1 MGQNNLTNIIRN
13 KYFITVIVLIIV
25 FDFLYTIFSD
35 SPPSNDQFTVP
46 PPGLFIRKRPNGIL
60 DADRVMKRCDMK
72 FSLVENCLEYL
83 DKKEDD
89 YIIEPPSPIPQ
100 CNENEPPMLFHVFWR
115 GMITDKLTLQMKSFL
130 YTQPLECSKLYVWLQ
145 DSDTDIDLN
154 PFAGKIY
161 EKFSPKNIEFKK
173 WDTKEQLDS
182 DPLYK
187 GWENI
192 MSRHSSVSF
201 SDLVRF
207 VVLNR
212 YGGMYMDGDVLF
224 LRDMRPLYHSGID
237 FSYKWSF
244 KSEYNTA
251 VLRLRANGTTSRKII
266 SQAMLNK
273 MNFHPFEIKNY
284 LLANTSVSLDT
295 ATTKSIYNSH
305 LFMFSV
311 PLFDPLW
318 LKNDHRQN
326 NNLRPNLRGMDDVW
340 DPKFIPGEFP
350 NIDNLNDYSPL
361 DLRKADDFFRGAYAY
376 HWHNNWARELIPTCW
391 MGVINTAYDAFINGT
406 QRNIYGEFIQ
416 SY

>member
-1 MGQNNLTNIIRN
+1 MGQNNLTNIIKNR
-13 KYFITVIVLIIV
+13 YLITTIVLIIL
-25 FDFLYTIFSD
+25 FDLLYTIFSD
-35 SPPSNDQFTVP
+35 PPQSNEQLPVQ
-46 PPGLFIRKRPNGIL
+46 PGLFIRKRPNGIF
-60 DADRVMKRCDMK
+60 DTDRIMRRCDMK
-72 FSLVENCLEYL
+72 FNLVENCLEYL

-89 YIIEPPSPIPQ
+89 YIVDPPSPIPQ

-115 GMITDKLTLQMKSFL
+115 GMITDKLALQMKSFL

-145 DSDTDIDLN
+145 NSDTDIDLN
-154 PFAGKIY
+154 PNAGKIY
-161 EKFSPKNIEFKK
+161 KKFSPKNIEFKK

-192 MSRHSSVSF
+192 MSGHSSVSF

-295 ATTKSIYNSH
+295 ATTKSIYNSQ
-305 LFMFSV
+305 LYMYSV

-326 NNLRPNLRGMDDVW
+326 NNLRPNLKGMDDVW
-340 DPKFIPGEFP
+340 DPNFIPDEFP
-350 NIDNLNDYSPL
+350 NVGNLNNYSPL

-376 HWHNNWARELIPTCW
+376 HWHNNWSRELIPTCW
-391 MGVINTAYDAFINGT
+391 MGVMNTAYDAFINGT
-406 QRNIYGEFIQ
+406 KTNIYGEFIQ
-416 SY
+416 SI

>member
-1 MGQNNLTNIIRN
+1 
-13 KYFITVIVLIIV
+13 
-25 FDFLYTIFSD
+25 
-35 SPPSNDQFTVP
+35 
-46 PPGLFIRKRPNGIL
+46 
-60 DADRVMKRCDMK
+60 
-72 FSLVENCLEYL
+72 
-83 DKKEDD
+83 
-89 YIIEPPSPIPQ
+89 
-100 CNENEPPMLFHVFWR
+100 
-115 GMITDKLTLQMKSFL
+115 
-130 YTQPLECSKLYVWLQ
+130 
-145 DSDTDIDLN
+145 
-154 PFAGKIY
+154 
-161 EKFSPKNIEFKK
+161 
-173 WDTKEQLDS
+173 
-182 DPLYK
+182 
-187 GWENI
+187 
-192 MSRHSSVSF
+192 
-201 SDLVRF
+201 
-207 VVLNR
+207 
-212 YGGMYMDGDVLF
+212 MYMDGDVLF

-340 DPKFIPGEFP
+340 DPNFIPDEFP
-350 NIDNLNDYSPL
+350 NISNLNDYSPL

-406 QRNIYGEFIQ
+406 QTNIYGEFIQ
-416 SY
+416 SF